1 MYILDMSTTVTM
13 SEARAIL
20 PELLDRVLGGDE
32 VTLTRH
38 GVPVAV
44 MVRPDTLR
52 LRRADQALNRAAQV
66 HEILQQGRRSSL
78 NATPGVSRKRA
89 ESLVNHVQSSRSRG

>member
-1 MYILDMSTTVTM
+1 M

-20 PELLDRVLGGDE
+20 PELLDRVLNGDE
-32 VTLTRH
+32 ITLTRH

-52 LRRADQALNRAAQV
+52 LRRADQALGRAAKV
-66 HEILQQGRRSSL
+66 HEILEQGRRRNL

-89 ESLVNHVQSSRSRG
+89 ETLVNNVQSSRSRG